1 MLMWGAV
8 SAREMGQN
16 NAQATKL
23 GVGKQQGLTRL
34 VLWLQEKA
42 WAEFLNKALQIA
54 LGPAKI

>member
-1 MLMWGAV
+1 M
-8 SAREMGQN
+8 SAGQMGQN

-34 VLWLQEKA
+34 VLGLQEKA
-42 WAEFLNKALQIA
+42 WADFLNKALQVA

>member
-1 MLMWGAV
+1 M

-23 GVGKQQGLTRL
+23 GMGKRQGLTRL

-42 WAEFLNKALQIA
+42 RADFLNNLLQVA